1 MPGMRR
7 RREWGGISQKVHFNC
22 KRSIRPRD
30 AMYSIVPI
38 VKIGSLYTYDFAKRE
53 DLINKSINRAAG
65 NVWR

>member
-1 MPGMRR
+1 
-7 RREWGGISQKVHFNC
+7 
-22 KRSIRPRD
+22 
-30 AMYSIVPI
+30 MYSIVPI